1 MMGKSSDLEAA
12 IRLNLS
18 YVLHEPSTSQV
29 TSALVRQ
36 VLANRRRIAAA
47 TRHLSMLPDLALLTR
62 VVPRDPHRLWE
73 VQAEPPHTLLT
84 LHLGAWPLL
93 GRVVALHLGQQQP
106 PAALYLLDDEPVG
119 HGLDLSLFRASAH
132 LALPPA
138 ALLRRHPS
146 CFATLVFRPG
156 WRTLLLDLTPLT
168 ADPIEAWEQWATSL
182 TSALEAALRDFCD
195 QWLGRRALWEVAA
208 ERALPEFCAEGG

>member
-1 MMGKSSDLEAA
+1 MGKSSDLEAVT
-12 IRLNLS
+12 RLNLS
-18 YVLHEPSTSQV
+18 YVLHEPSTSQA
-29 TSALVRQ
+29 TGALVRQ

-47 TRHLSMLPDLALLTR
+47 TRRLSMLPDLVLLTR

-106 PAALYLLDDEPVG
+106 PEALYLLDDEPVG
-119 HGLDLSLFRASAH
+119 DSLDLSLFRAPAR

-138 ALLRRHPS
+138 AFIGRQRS

-156 WRTLLLDLTPLT
+156 WRTLLLDLTPLA
-168 ADPIEAWEQWATSL
+168 ADPFEAREQWVASL
-182 TSALEAALRDFCD
+182 ASALEAAIRDFCD
-195 QWLGRRALWEVAA
+195 QWLGMRALWEVPA
-208 ERALPEFCAEGG
+208 ERALPEFRAEGS